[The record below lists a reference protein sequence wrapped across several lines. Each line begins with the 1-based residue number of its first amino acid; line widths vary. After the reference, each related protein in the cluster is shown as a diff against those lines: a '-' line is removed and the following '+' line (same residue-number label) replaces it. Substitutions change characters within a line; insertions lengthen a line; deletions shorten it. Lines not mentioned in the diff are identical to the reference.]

1 MVAAWAMMLD
11 QTAARPIPTTYS
23 LCGPDTDRSSW
34 NPRIAQFF
42 EYWLS
47 IKPGNRLPG
56 RQHFDPLDIPL
67 LMSRVWMLDVLRA
80 PLRYRYRL
88 AGTKEV
94 ETLQREV
101 TGLMFDEVHPHLRGQ
116 GEAYGRFDRTA
127 QDGVPTYRRGS
138 VVAVHHKEHLTV
150 ENCMAPLAR
159 DGRNVDMIVACSVL
173 YRLDGRE
180 N

>member
-1 MVAAWAMMLD
+1 MILD
-11 QTAARPIPTTYS
+11 QPAAPPSPATYS
-23 LCGPDTDRSSW
+23 PCGSDTDRSAW
-34 NPRIAQFF
+34 NPRIAEFF
-42 EYWLS
+42 AYWLS
-47 IKPGNRLPG
+47 IKPPGRLPG

-67 LMSRVWMLDVLRA
+67 LMPRVWMLDVLRA

-116 GEAYGRFDRTA
+116 GEAYGRLDRMA
-127 QDGVPTYRRGS
+127 QDGVPTYRCGS

-150 ENCMAPLAR
+150 ENCMVPLAR
-159 DGRNVDMIVACSVL
+159 DGHMVDMIVACSVL
-173 YRLDGRE
+173 YRLDGTE